1 MILEIINYTSFLVA
15 PVIGRIGFPKHSL
28 TLIVKGTFD
37 LVHDGNP
44 AFSDDPLFPTGDVL
58 YPDDD
63 EGQGS
68 RFYESDFA
76 YYKPRADL
84 LLAGKCHAPG
94 HRPVKACKATFGV
107 GGRSKTL
114 GVFGNRYWNT
124 ITRTITDPEPFTQM
138 ELRYENSF
146 GGPGFEKNPVGK
158 GAAKIRGAD
167 GEMRWPLPNIEDL
180 KDLTA
185 SPGSRPDPAGFGPIG
200 GFWPQRRS
208 KLGTYK
214 GNWLKERWP
223 WYPTDFDWGY
233 FNAAPDDMQI
243 QGYLKGD
250 EPLFF
255 ENLHPRIS
263 AYRSRLPGIRP
274 RLFIHKRDPADQ
286 NRFLF
291 IEAKLNLDTLWVDM
305 ETEKLVLVW
314 RTVIPVLSE
323 DYDEISDT
331 FIVAENLVE
340 TPRTKEFYQRLFL
353 KQTSEQD
360 KTSEEDIGSLD
371 EELLIVNDIDVE
383 EEIKKALAEI
393 GAALTA
399 AGIDPD
405 REIPEPS
412 EEDRQKEA
420 RIIKELGIEEEMPEV
435 PLTRE
440 TIIERI
446 ARGEGF
452 SGEDL
457 SGLDLSGLD
466 MRGIDFSEAVLD
478 GANLKEAILTSC
490 NLKNATLSK
499 ADLSLADLKGA
510 VLKDADA
517 SEAVFSG
524 ADLSGVDLCDAIFDQ
539 ADFRHAILNDCDVEN
554 ASFCGADLT
563 GASLTNSQC
572 RAADFSRSMLSGVD
586 FRNAILVEASVEDA
600 KGPGINMAGADLS
613 GLRASGKT
621 DFTGGNFQKAVGP
634 YSIWEHAILDHADFS
649 LSVMEGANFAS
660 ASLKSANFVGA
671 DLKYARLS
679 KANLR
684 QARCMTMNLFE
695 ASLEKA
701 DLTMTD
707 FRASNIYG
715 AEFLDAA
722 LEGARFEHANLKM
735 TKLARK

>member
-1 MILEIINYTSFLVA
+1 MEFVNQTPFQCA
-15 PVIGRIGFPKHSL
+15 PLAGRIGFPKHSL

-37 LVHDGNP
+37 LVHEGNA
-44 AFSDDPLFPTGDVL
+44 AFSDDPFFPTGDVL

-84 LLAGKCHAPG
+84 LLAGKCHAPRG
-94 HRPVKACKATFGV
+94 RPVQACKATFGV
-107 GGRSKTL
+107 GGWSKTL
-114 GVFGNRYWNT
+114 GVFGNRYWNP
-124 ITRTITDPEPFTQM
+124 ISRTISNPEPFAQM

-146 GGPGFEKNPVGK
+146 GGAEFEKNPVGK
-158 GAAKIRGAD
+158 GATKFKDAD
-167 GEMRWPLPNIEDL
+167 GAVRWPLPNIEDL
-180 KDLTA
+180 KDLVA

-200 GFWPQRRS
+200 SFWPQRRS

-214 GNWLKERWP
+214 GSWLKERWP
-223 WYPTDFDWGY
+223 WYPADFDWGY
-233 FNAAPDDMQI
+233 FNAAPIDMQVE
-243 QGYLKGD
+243 GYLKGD

-263 AYRSRLPGIRP
+263 AYHSRLPGIKP
-274 RLFIHKRDPADQ
+274 RLFIHKQDPADQ
-286 NRFLF
+286 NKLLF

-314 RTVIPVLSE
+314 RTVFPVLSE
-323 DYDEISDT
+323 EYDEISDV
-331 FIVAENLVE
+331 FIVSERLE
-340 TPRTKEFYQRLFL
+340 DTPQTKESYHGLFL

-360 KTSEEDIGSLD
+360 KTSDEDIGSLD
-371 EELLIVNDIDVE
+371 EEPLIVDNINVE
-383 EEIKKALAEI
+383 EEIKKADAEI
-393 GAALTA
+393 RAALTA

-405 REIPEPS
+405 RKLPEPT
-412 EEDRQKEA
+412 EADRQEEA
-420 RIIKELGIEEEMPEV
+420 RILKGLGIEEEMPES

-440 TIIERI
+440 IIIERI
-446 ARGEGF
+446 VRGEGF

-466 MRGIDFSEAVLD
+466 MRGIDFSDAVLD
-478 GANLKEAILTSC
+478 GVNLKEAILTSC
-490 NLKNATLSK
+490 NFKNATLSK
-499 ADLSLADLKGA
+499 ADLSSADLSGA
-510 VLKDADA
+510 VLKDVDA
-517 SEAVFSG
+517 SESIFAG
-524 ADLSGVDLCDAIFDQ
+524 ADLRGADLRDAVFDQ
-539 ADFRHAILNDCDVEN
+539 ADLRHSRLDGCNAEN
-554 ASFCGADLT
+554 TSFCEADLT
-563 GASLTNSQC
+563 GASLTNSRC
-572 RAADFSRSMLSGVD
+572 RAADFSGSRLSGANLAQAV
-586 FRNAILVEASVEDA
+586 IVEASVENA
-600 KGPGINMAGADLS
+600 HGPGVNMTGVDLS

-634 YSIWEHAILDHADFS
+634 YSIWEHAILDQADFS

-660 ASLKSANFVGA
+660 ASLKSANFVGS

>member
-1 MILEIINYTSFLVA
+1 MEIVNLTSCLIA
-15 PVIGRIGFPKHSL
+15 PLIGRIGFPGYSL
-28 TLIVKGTFD
+28 TLIVKGPFD
-37 LVHDGNP
+37 LVHNGKAKIAKDQ
-44 AFSDDPLFPTGDVL
+44 LFPTGDVL

-76 YYKPRADL
+76 YYKPRTDL
-84 LLAGKCHAPG
+84 LLTGKCHVPG
-94 HRPVKACKATFGV
+94 GRPVQACKASFSV
-107 GGRSKTL
+107 GGRSKSL

-124 ITRTITDPEPFTQM
+124 ITRTITDPEPFRQM

-146 GGPGFEKNPVGK
+146 GGPGFDKNPVGK
-158 GAAKIRGAD
+158 GASKIRCAD
-167 GEMRWPLPNIEDL
+167 GETRWPLPNIEDL
-180 KDLTA
+180 NDLVA

-214 GNWLKERWP
+214 GSWLKERWP

-233 FNAAPDDMQI
+233 FNAAPIDMQI
-243 QGYLKGD
+243 EGYLKGD

-263 AYRSRLPGIRP
+263 AYHSRLPGIKP
-274 RLFIHKRDPADQ
+274 RLFIYKRDPADR

-314 RTVIPVLSE
+314 RTVFPVLSE
-323 DYDEISDT
+323 EYDEISDV
-331 FIVAENLVE
+331 FIVSERLE
-340 TPRTKEFYQRLFL
+340 DTPQTKEFYHRLFL

-360 KTSEEDIGSLD
+360 KMPGEDIGLPD
-371 EELLIVNDIDVE
+371 EDPAFVDDIDVE
-383 EEIKKALAEI
+383 EEIKKADTEI
-393 GAALTA
+393 RAALTA

-405 REIPEPS
+405 REIPEPT
-412 EEDRQKEA
+412 EEDRQEEA
-420 RIIKELGIEEEMPEV
+420 RIIKELGIEEMMPES

-440 TIIERI
+440 KIIERI

-457 SGLDLSGLD
+457 GGLDLSGLD
-466 MRGIDFSEAVLD
+466 MHGIDFIDAVLD
-478 GANLKEAILTSC
+478 GVNLKEAILASC
-490 NLKNATLSK
+490 NFKNVTLSK
-499 ADLSLADLKGA
+499 ADLSSVDLKGA

-517 SEAVFSG
+517 SEAMFAG
-524 ADLSGVDLCDAIFDQ
+524 ADLRGADFRDAVFDQ
-539 ADFRHAILNDCDVEN
+539 ADLRHALLDDCNAEN
-554 ASFCGADLT
+554 ASFCEADLT
-563 GASLTNSQC
+563 GASLTNSRC
-572 RAADFSRSMLSGVD
+572 RAADFSRSNLSGAD
-586 FRNAILVEASVEDA
+586 LANAILVEASVEDA
-600 KGPGINMAGADLS
+600 KGPGVNMSGADLS

-634 YSIWEHAILDHADFS
+634 YSIWEHAILDQADFS